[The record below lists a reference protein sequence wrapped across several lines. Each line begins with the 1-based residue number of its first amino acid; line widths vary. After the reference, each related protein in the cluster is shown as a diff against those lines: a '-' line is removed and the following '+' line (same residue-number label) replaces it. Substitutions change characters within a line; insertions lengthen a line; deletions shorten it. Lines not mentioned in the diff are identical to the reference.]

1 MDGNTENKTN
11 EIKRKAA
18 LRKIIFVMIAVVG
31 FIFILEVFLS
41 VSGVSR
47 NSNPAKL
54 DTRAQIAD
62 FVQSLEWDMNVEKS
76 NGGSLYI
83 EDPELLW
90 KLRPGFEGWARD
102 FFIMTVTDH
111 APRWHFRIN
120 ERGFRDPSFEDRPQ
134 PGTYRVLCFG
144 DSCIFGFGVDDED
157 TLPAR
162 LKAELD
168 SMCPA
173 GRFEVINM
181 GIPGYSS
188 RQGLEL
194 AKYWI
199 PRLSPDIV
207 MIAYGTNDW
216 WHRELSDDEAMK
228 EAQTCRA
235 ALSRFLGRFAVVKF
249 ISSLSDVAK
258 AREKENTILPS
269 RVSKPEFETNVASIA
284 ELASQNGAK
293 VMLVDMNLYVPYGA
307 EALISISKRRP
318 DYFYI
323 DGVEVLADNLK
334 DIGLLRSSYPVDSGL
349 AEKIYGAEIK
359 RRHIFYVMVDPV
371 HPNALGHR
379 LLAKRCAAVI
389 FNPAVNSQL
398 TALMT
403 RTIESMPPVKAMG
416 AQMISPT
423 ALEERLTGMAENK

>member
-1 MDGNTENKTN
+1 M
-11 EIKRKAA
+11 RKF
-18 LRKIIFVMIAVVG
+18 IFVIIAVVG

-41 VSGVSR
+41 VSRFSR
-47 NSNPAKL
+47 KSDSAKL
-54 DTRAQIAD
+54 NTRGQIAD

-76 NGGSLYI
+76 SGGSLYI
-83 EDPELLW
+83 ENPELLW
-90 KLRPGFEGWARD
+90 KLRPGFDGWARD

-120 ERGFRDPSFEDRPQ
+120 ERGFRGPSFQDRPQ
-134 PGTYRVLCFG
+134 PGTFRVLCFG

-157 TLPAR
+157 TLPSR
-162 LKAELD
+162 LEAKLD
-168 SMCPA
+168 SMCPSC
-173 GRFEVINM
+173 RFEVINM

-194 AKYWI
+194 AKLWI

-228 EAQTCRA
+228 EAQSCRA
-235 ALSRFLGRFAVVKF
+235 ALTRFLRRFAVVKF
-249 ISSLSDVAK
+249 ISSLSAGAK
-258 AREKENTILPS
+258 AQERENIILPS
-269 RVSKPEFETNVASIA
+269 RVSKPEYETNVASIA
-284 ELASQNGAK
+284 EVGSQNGAK
-293 VMLVDMNLYVPYGA
+293 VMLVNMNLYVPYGT

-318 DYFYI
+318 DYLYI

-349 AEKIYGAEIK
+349 AEKIYGDEIK
-359 RRHIFYVMVDPV
+359 RRPIFYVMVDPV

-379 LLAKRCAAVI
+379 LLAEQCAAVI
-389 FNPAVNSQL
+389 FNPVMISQL

-403 RTIESMPPVKAMG
+403 STIESIPPAKAMG

-423 ALEERLTGMAENK
+423 ALEERLAQMSGNK